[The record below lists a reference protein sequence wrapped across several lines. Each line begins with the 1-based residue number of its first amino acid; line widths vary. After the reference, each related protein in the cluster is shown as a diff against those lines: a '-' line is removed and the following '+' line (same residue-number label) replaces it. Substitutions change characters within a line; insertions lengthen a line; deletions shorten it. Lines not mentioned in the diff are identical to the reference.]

1 MSQLILTV
9 HTGGHDAAA
18 AVFED
23 YKLRAAVQL
32 ERLTRY
38 KGDGREH
45 PDLAI
50 DEVLSIVGAT
60 RKDVDVVGFSRT
72 EFPTAFYR
80 IIRGVRWFREK
91 YRKYVEGRTRR
102 YMPPEFRRNNTA
114 RIDDIIDIAKVR
126 RAGGFRDDAQIY
138 FYNHHE
144 AHALAPLFHTEW
156 DEALLVTAD
165 AGGDTVNY
173 SHRHFAHGALTTI
186 YGGEEC
192 LLTPLPVD
200 SLGHA
205 YMAMTAALGFT
216 PIRHEGKL
224 TGLAAFG
231 QPVVAD
237 KLGARF
243 FVDDAGRV
251 LSDFRTYPEMVAVI
265 RELAAGVSREDAAAS
280 IQQVLE
286 DTMLRSVAR
295 LLHHHKARY
304 LGLAGGVFANV
315 RLNRVLAERL
325 PIEEIFIYPAMGDE
339 GMPAG
344 GALCY
349 LLQRDG
355 LPHWLAQ
362 RHRLRDVYFGRDY
375 TDAIDD
381 TLGASAGVRRTG
393 EPPVDGVRRTG
404 EPPVDGAARRLN
416 AGQLGAIYTGRM
428 EYGPRARGARSILAN
443 PSRRETHDLL
453 NKRLARSEFM
463 PFAPVIAAE
472 KAATVF
478 DITAVNAYACRF
490 MTITCNVKPQWRE
503 RIAAV
508 VHVDGS
514 ARPQTIER
522 ETNPLYY
529 DILTAF
535 ERESGLPVLVNTS
548 FNVHEEPIV
557 NKPSECLQ
565 ALLDGRIDFIVT
577 TQGIYE
583 RTLPSPSAPSWPAA

>member
-1 MSQLILTV
+1 M
-9 HTGGHDAAA
+9 
-18 AVFED
+18 
-23 YKLRAAVQL
+23 
-32 ERLTRY
+32 TRR

-50 DEVLSIVGAT
+50 DEALSIAGAT
-60 RKDVDVVGFSRT
+60 RRDVDVVCCSRA
-72 EFPTAFYR
+72 EFATVFYR
-80 IIRGVRWFREK
+80 NIRGVRWLREQ
-91 YRKYVEGRTRR
+91 YRKHVEKNTRR
-102 YMPPEFRRNNTA
+102 YMPPEFRRYNTA
-114 RIDDIIDIAKVR
+114 RIEDIFDVAKFR
-126 RAGGFRDDAQIY
+126 RAGGFRDDAEIF

-144 AHALAPLFHTEW
+144 SHALAPLFYTEW
-156 DEALLVTAD
+156 SDALLVTAD
-165 AGGDTVNY
+165 GGGDTVNY
-173 SHRHFAHGALTTI
+173 SHRHFADGALTTI

-192 LLTPLPVD
+192 LLLPLPTD

-205 YMAMTAALGFT
+205 YETVTAALGFI
-216 PIRHEGKL
+216 PRRHEGKL

-231 QPVVAD
+231 RPILAE
-237 KLGARF
+237 KFAARF

-251 LSDFRTYPEMVAVI
+251 QSDFRDFDELHGFI
-265 RELAAGVSREDAAAS
+265 RRLVDGVSREDAAAS
-280 IQQVLE
+280 IQRVLE
-286 DTMLRSVAR
+286 DTMLRSIAR
-295 LLHHHKARY
+295 LLQRHKARH

-325 PIEEIFIYPAMGDE
+325 PIDEIFIFPAMGDE

-355 LPHWLAQ
+355 LPRWLAQ
-362 RHRLRDVYFGRDY
+362 RRRLRDVYLGRDY
-375 TDAIDD
+375 TGGIDA
-381 TLGASAGVRRTG
+381 TLKASAGIRCTG
-393 EPPVDGVRRTG
+393 EPPVA
-404 EPPVDGAARRLN
+404 GAARRLQ
-416 AGQLGAIYTGRM
+416 AGQLGAIHTGRM
-428 EYGPRARGARSILAN
+428 EYGPRALGARSILAN

-453 NKRLARSEFM
+453 NARLERSEFM

-478 DITAVNAYACRF
+478 DVKPVNAYACRF
-490 MTITCNVKPQWRE
+490 MTITCDVKPQWRE

-522 ETNPLYY
+522 DTNPLYY
-529 DILTAF
+529 DILAAF

-557 NKPSECLQ
+557 NTPAESVG
-565 ALLDGRIDFIVT
+565 ALLDGRIDFLVT
-577 TQGIYE
+577 TRGIYV
-583 RTLPSPSAPSWPAA
+583 RAAGVGAANT

>member
-1 MSQLILTV
+1 MSQLILTA
-9 HTGGHDAAA
+9 HTGIHDAGAA
-18 AVFED
+18 LFED
-23 YKLRAAVQL
+23 YELRAAVQL
-32 ERLTRY
+32 ERLTRF

-50 DEVLSIVGAT
+50 DEVLSIAGAT
-60 RKDVDVVGFSRT
+60 RKDVDVAGFSRT
-72 EFPTAFYR
+72 EFPTVFYR
-80 IIRGVRWFREK
+80 NIRGVRWIREK
-91 YRKYVEGRTRR
+91 YRKYVEKRTRR
-102 YMPPEFRRNNTA
+102 YMPREFLRYNT
-114 RIDDIIDIAKVR
+114 RSVDDIFNIPKFCSAS
-126 RAGGFRDDAQIY
+126 GFRGDTKIY

-144 AHALAPLFHTEW
+144 SHALAPLFHTEW
-156 DEALLVTAD
+156 DDALLVTAD

-173 SHRHFAHGALTTI
+173 SHRHFRDGKLTTI

-192 LLTPLPVD
+192 LLTPLPID
-200 SLGHA
+200 SIGYA

-216 PIRHEGKL
+216 PMRHEGKL
-224 TGLAAFG
+224 TGLAGFG
-231 QPVVAD
+231 KPGVAD
-237 KLGARF
+237 KIAARF
-243 FVDDAGRV
+243 RVDEAGRV
-251 LSDFRTYPEMVAVI
+251 LSNFRDYPEMETFIRGVA
-265 RELAAGVSREDAAAS
+265 AQVSREDAAAS

-286 DTMLRSVAR
+286 DTMLCSVRTLLKRHDAR
-295 LLHHHKARY
+295 H

-315 RLNRVLAERL
+315 RLNRVLAEKL
-325 PIEEIFIYPAMGDE
+325 PIDEIFIFPAMGDE

-362 RHRLRDVYFGRDY
+362 RHKLRDMYFGRDY
-375 TDAIDD
+375 TDAIDEVLRA
-381 TLGASAGVRRTG
+381 TGGVRQT
-393 EPPVDGVRRTG
+393 EEAPAV
-404 EPPVDGAARRLN
+404 GAARRLN

-428 EYGPRARGARSILAN
+428 EYGPRALGARSILAN

-453 NKRLARSEFM
+453 NTRLSRSEFM

-478 DITAVNAYACRF
+478 DVTSVTAYACRF
-490 MTITCNVKPQWRE
+490 MTITCNVKPHWRE

-514 ARPQTIER
+514 ARPQTVER
-522 ETNPLYY
+522 AANPLYY
-529 DILTAF
+529 DILSAF

-557 NKPSECLQ
+557 NKPSECVK
-565 ALLDGRIDFIVT
+565 ALLDGRIDFVVT
-577 TQGIYE
+577 TRGIYV
-583 RTLPSPSAPSWPAA
+583 RDIAK

>member
-1 MSQLILTV
+1 MSHLILTV
-9 HTGGHDAAA
+9 HTGSHDAAA
-18 AVFED
+18 ALFED
-23 YKLRAAVQL
+23 YTLRAAVQL
-32 ERLTRY
+32 ERLTRH

-50 DEVLSIVGAT
+50 DEVLSIVGKT
-60 RKDVDVVGFSRT
+60 RKDADVICFSRS
-72 EFPTAFYR
+72 EFPTIFYR
-80 IIRGVRWFREK
+80 NIGGVRWLREK
-91 YRKYVEGRTRR
+91 YRKYVEKQTRR
-102 YMPPEFRRNNTA
+102 YMPPEFLRYHTT
-114 RIDDIIDIAKVR
+114 RIDDIFNVAKFR
-126 RAGGFRDDAQIY
+126 RASGFRDDAHVY

-144 AHALAPLFHTEW
+144 SHALAPLFYTQW
-156 DEALLVTAD
+156 DDALLVTAD
-165 AGGDTVNY
+165 GGGDTVNY
-173 SHRHFAHGALTTI
+173 SHRHFANGALTTI

-192 LLTPLPVD
+192 LLTPLPID

-205 YMAMTAALGFT
+205 YETMTAALGFI
-216 PIRHEGKL
+216 PRRHEGKL

-231 QPVVAD
+231 RPILAD
-237 KLGARF
+237 KIAARF
-243 FVDDAGRV
+243 SVNDAGRV
-251 LSDFRTYPEMVAVI
+251 LSDFRDFREIHNFI
-265 RELAAGVSREDAAAS
+265 RGLAAGVSREDAAAS

-286 DTMLRSVAR
+286 DTMLRSVAQ
-295 LLHHHKARY
+295 LLEHHKARH

-325 PIEEIFIYPAMGDE
+325 PIDEVFIFPAMGDE

-355 LPHWLAQ
+355 LRHWLAQ
-362 RHRLRDVYFGRDY
+362 RRPLSDMYFGRDY
-375 TDAIDD
+375 TNAIDD
-381 TLGASAGVRRTG
+381 ALKASAGVRQTR
-393 EPPVDGVRRTG
+393 EPPV
-404 EPPVDGAARRLN
+404 EGAARRLN

-428 EYGPRARGARSILAN
+428 EYGPRALGARSILAN

-478 DITAVNAYACRF
+478 DVNPVNAYACRF

-557 NKPSECLQ
+557 NKPSECVQ
-565 ALLDGRIDFIVT
+565 ALVDGRIDFVVT

-583 RTLPSPSAPSWPAA
+583 RISPRENAAIA